1 MADSTYTSGLIN
13 FAGLGN
19 GTDFS
24 TLIDGLI
31 SIEQN
36 RVTRL
41 ENWRLSWETKNEY
54 FQDLNTK
61 MLELKSTLE
70 GLDSM
75 NEFMTKAVAS
85 SNTNLL
91 TATANSDAQQAS
103 HSIEIGQLAT
113 NDVLVTASGAN
124 AMDASIT
131 SADTSF
137 TFTYGGE
144 SITIDNI
151 AAGTTLEG
159 FINIINNH
167 SDSRGKIVAS
177 TIFDGSVYHLQLTGA
192 DQGSDNQIVISNA
205 GSLIFG
211 AGDFTET
218 QNAQNAQ
225 IRVNGF
231 PASNAGW
238 IERPSN
244 VMDDVISGLT
254 LNLKDAEPGTTVSLT
269 VTTDTDAIA
278 ENVTKFVSAVNV
290 IRAQIQAITKVDED
304 GEGSIL
310 TGNYGIDIV
319 SQNLKNIT
327 AEMGSGFIPWDE
339 DTLTGDK
346 YSALSQLGIM
356 TDAEEA
362 STTYGMLTIDY
373 DKLYEALEADP
384 NAVAELF
391 STEISAESQ
400 SPSFT
405 ALSLIDGTTKSG
417 VYDVE
422 IVSDGT
428 QITSATIN
436 GEPATI
442 SGWEITGATGDATG
456 MAIRLDNTGAGTYSG
471 EVAVKLGKTGEMI
484 DELTALTKPFN
495 EFTFEG
501 GPLAVLQNNYK
512 DIMDSIDS
520 KIAFEESRIEKMEKN
535 LRLKFARLDALLGQ
549 YDLRQGQLS
558 AALAQ
563 LE

>member
-91 TATANSDAQQAS
+91 IATANSDAQQAS

-218 QNAQNAQ
+218 QDAQNAQ

-304 GEGSIL
+304 GEGSVL

-327 AEMGSGFIPWDE
+327 AEMGAGFIPWDE

-400 SPSFT
+400 SPNFT

-442 SGWEITGATGDATG
+442 SGWEITGTTGDATG

>member
-1 MADSTYTSGLIN
+1 MADSTYTSGLIS

-24 TLIDGLI
+24 SLIDGLI
-31 SIEQN
+31 DIEQN

-41 ENWRLSWETKNEY
+41 ENWRLSWETKNEL

-75 NEFMTKAVAS
+75 NEFMSKAVSS
-85 SNTNLL
+85 SNGSLL
-91 TATANSDAQQAS
+91 TASANSDAQQAS
-103 HSIEIGQLAT
+103 HTIEIGQLAT
-113 NDVLVTASGAN
+113 NDVLITASGAS

-137 TFTYGGE
+137 TFSYGGE

-159 FINIINNH
+159 FVNIINNH
-167 SDSRGKIVAS
+167 SDSRGKIMAS

-205 GSLIFG
+205 GSLMFG

-244 VMDDVISGLT
+244 VMDDVITGLT
-254 LNLKDAEPGTTVSLT
+254 LNLKDAAPGSNISLT
-269 VTTDTDAIA
+269 VTTDTEAIV
-278 ENVTKFVSAVNV
+278 ENVTKFVNAVNV

-327 AEMGSGFIPWDE
+327 AEMGSGFVPWDE

-373 DKLYEALEADP
+373 DDLYEALDADP
-384 NAVAELF
+384 NAVAALF
-391 STEISAESQ
+391 SAELSGESQ
-400 SPSFT
+400 SPDFT
-405 ALSLIDGTTKSG
+405 ALSIIDGTTKSG
-417 VYDVE
+417 IYDVE

-436 GEPATI
+436 GEPASI
-442 SGWEITGATGDATG
+442 SGWEITGQSGDATG
-456 MAIRLDNTGAGTYSG
+456 MAVRLDNNGAGSYSG
-471 EVAVKLGKTGEMI
+471 KVSVKIGKTGEMI

-520 KIAFEESRIEKMEKN
+520 KIAFEEARIEKMEKN
-535 LRLKFARLDALLGQ
+535 LRLKFSRLDALLGQ
-549 YDLRQGQLS
+549 YDLKQGQLS
-558 AALAQ
+558 AALDQ